1 LGCELAYYQKLV
13 MMQVETGDAHLPHTM
28 WGNDRHDAGCEVDI
42 VPKFERSSGDWGRRR
57 VYLGTVGGAVLW

>member
-1 LGCELAYYQKLV
+1 